1 MEPTPLAD
9 RSINTHLPLQ
19 AKDEKSADDLKSAP
33 ADLSSSLEYH
43 RQVLQGKL
51 GNGEK
56 YAALSADDYRSLA
69 HNAANRHA

>member
-1 MEPTPLAD
+1 MDPTPLAD
-9 RSINTHLPLQ
+9 RSTNTLLPLQ
-19 AKDEKSADDLKSAP
+19 AKDEKKADDMKSAP

-56 YAALSADDYRSLA
+56 YATTSADNYRSLA
-69 HNAANRHA
+69 YNEANRHA